1 MIRNEW
7 YVVLES
13 KDVRKKPIGVTR
25 LGEKLVFWRDSQN
38 RLHCLRDVCTHR
50 GAALSKG
57 KCCND
62 VLQCPF
68 HGFEYDGSGRVTCI
82 PANGRDTPVPPQY
95 QVASYPV
102 YEAHELVWIWWGDNP
117 QDQLDPPQFFDDIT
131 DDFYYSSVYD
141 PWDAHYSRV
150 IENQLDVVHLPF
162 VHYNTIGR
170 GNRTLVNGPV
180 VEWVSDRAFRVYVFN
195 AKDVGQKPKKP
206 AEISKPYPEFH
217 LEFHFP
223 NTWQNYI
230 GSKVR
235 VLAAFIPVDEE
246 HTLLYLRFY
255 QRFMKIPVLGKLIT
269 RLAMPFNTMVAH
281 QDRRVVQTQ
290 MPKRSQLKG
299 KENLIQGD
307 LPIIEYRK
315 KREALIQK
323 QSTAQDKEI

>member
-13 KDVRKKPIGVTR
+13 RDVKKKPVGVTR

-38 RLHCLRDVCTHR
+38 KLHCLRDTCTHR

-57 KCCND
+57 ICIND

-68 HGFEYDGSGRVTCI
+68 HGFEYDGSGKVVKI
-82 PANGRDTPVPPQY
+82 PANGKNSPVPPQY
-95 QVASYPV
+95 KVTSYPV
-102 YEAHELVWIWWGDNP
+102 YESHDLIWIWWGENP
-117 QDQLDPPQFFDDIT
+117 PEQLEPPQFFDDIT
-131 DDFYYSSVYD
+131 DDFYYGSVYD
-141 PWDAHYSRV
+141 HWDAHYSRV

-180 VEWVSDRAFRVYVFN
+180 VEWLSDKAFKVFVFN
-195 AKDVGQKPKKP
+195 QKDNGQTPKKP
-206 AEISKPYPEFH
+206 DEIKKPYPQFH

-230 GSKVR
+230 GEKVR
-235 VLAAFIPVDEE
+235 VFAAFIPVDDE

-255 QRFMKIPVLGKLIT
+255 QRFLKVPVLGKLVAK
-269 RLAMPFNTMVAH
+269 LAMPFNTMVAH

-290 MPKRSQLKG
+290 VPKRSQLKG

-315 KREALIQK
+315 KRDELLKKAGQE
-323 QSTAQDKEI
+323 Q

>member
-1 MIRNEW
+1 MIRNQW

-13 KDVRKKPIGVTR
+13 RDVRKKPIGVTR
-25 LGEKLVFWRDSQN
+25 LNEKFVFWRDQN
-38 RLHCLRDVCTHR
+38 NKVHCLRDVCTHR

-57 KCCND
+57 KCVND
-62 VLQCPF
+62 HLQCPF
-68 HGFEYDGSGRVTCI
+68 HGFEYDGTGKVAVI

-95 QVASYPV
+95 KVLSYPV
-102 YEAHELVWIWWGDNP
+102 YEAHNLIWIWWGENP
-117 QDQLDPPQFFDDIT
+117 PEALEPPQFFEDIS
-131 DDFYYSSVYD
+131 DEFYYASIYD

-180 VEWVSDRAFRVYVFN
+180 VEWISDKAFRVYVFN
-195 AKDVGQKPKKP
+195 EKDHGQKPRKP

-230 GSKVR
+230 AGKVR
-235 VLAAFIPVDEE
+235 VFAAFIPVDEE

-255 QRFMKIPVLGKLIT
+255 QRFLKIPILGKLIAK
-269 RLAMPFNTMVAH
+269 LAMPFNRMVAH
-281 QDRRVVQTQ
+281 QDRRIVQTQ
-290 MPKRSQLKG
+290 VPKRSQLKG

-307 LPIIEYRK
+307 YPIIEYRK
-315 KREALIQK
+315 KREELLSQAGQ
-323 QSTAQDKEI
+323 T